1 MAMILDSLENSQQY
15 ESLHP
20 LFKKAFDFIKY
31 TDFSQLKEGVIE
43 TSDPRLYFSIS
54 RSRGKDPQDAVL
66 ESHKK
71 FIDIQAPIIGVET
84 IGWKAGDELMIISE
98 PYDDKKDVMFYHDFP
113 TTYTKLYPGQFA
125 VYFPEDGHAPGI
137 GQGDI
142 RKIVAK
148 IAVEELFN
156 S

>member
-1 MAMILDSLENSQQY
+1 MILDSLENSQQY
-15 ESLHP
+15 ELLHP

-43 TSDPRLYFSIS
+43 TTDPRLYFLIS

-71 FIDIQAPIIGVET
+71 FIDIQAPIAGVET

-113 TTYTKLYPGQFA
+113 TTYAKLYPGQFA

-142 RKIVAK
+142 RKVVAK
-148 IAVEELFN
+148 IRTIEE
-156 S
+156 